1 MVLLLTVII
10 EPSDPLFVHFDRRFP
25 HKSTLDSVSRYEGG
39 QDMVKRREMS
49 LEDIELYQERM
60 EIVAR
65 RIQITSIIAYEMHTI

>member
-1 MVLLLTVII
+1 MKVA
-10 EPSDPLFVHFDRRFP
+10 
-25 HKSTLDSVSRYEGG
+25 

-65 RIQITSIIAYEMHTI
+65 RIQNTSMMAYEMHTV